1 MQSPREHQ
9 PGLIQTVGSA
19 ISGAVN
25 ALGDLISR
33 IVNGIK
39 NIVPAILTIG
49 CTQQAPLDSQSPAL
63 PHESIHVNAP
73 APAEIGSSFDPTSI
87 DQQIQPIADFS
98 ITFYYVVTEDEIA
111 NKQRQALV
119 ANDNATP
126 DDTAVE
132 STLASVANDTVTIWG
147 KGCQPIAEVSREFAS
162 QVRLQG
168 TGRLRDGRLV
178 NVGGRCGCDRTP
190 CFHVVKSAHWGT
202 GGTGHHLEPFR
213 TVAVDPKLIKLGS
226 LLYVPLLEG
235 RLMPGRP
242 PWGGFVHDGCV
253 IADDVGGGIKGTQL
267 DLFVGRRGWFLGL
280 SGHGGSHSWAK
291 SVPVFDGTKLCE
303 QKGRHVTR
311 KAGAI

>member
-63 PHESIHVNAP
+63 PHESVHVNAP
-73 APAEIGSSFDPTSI
+73 APAEIGSSFDPTNV